1 LEQILYF
8 ICRSKS
14 QKMKTRILIVFSV
27 LFITKIVNAQLRT
40 ITNDAFQRGEVL
52 KYRAYYDAFLTGEVN
67 AGIASFEVKDEVK
80 TISEHPVYHITVDA
94 KTKGAFNWFYKVS
107 DRYETYLDESTL
119 APWLFIRRI
128 DEGGYIINQDVTFN
142 QNKNVAYFVDNK
154 KSTKSTISTPAYIQ
168 DILSAI
174 YYCRS
179 YDVSQMDANDEFRVK
194 FMLDDSIYST
204 RVVYLGR
211 ETIKT
216 SMGKVRCLKLK
227 PQVLTGNV
235 FKDQY
240 PVTLWV
246 SDDKNKVPV
255 MAESAII
262 VGKVKLE
269 LIYYKGLKNQFASLV
284 K

>member
-1 LEQILYF
+1 
-8 ICRSKS
+8 
-14 QKMKTRILIVFSV
+14 MKRLSCFLGIFLTTAFVALS
-27 LFITKIVNAQLRT
+27 QLRNLP
-40 ITNDAFQRGEVL
+40 NDAFQYGEYL
-52 KYRAYYDAFLTGEVN
+52 KYKAYYDAVLTGEVV
-67 AGIASFEVKDEVK
+67 AGTASFEIKKDPKVINGRNTYQIEV
-80 TISEHPVYHITVDA
+80 IA

-107 DRYETYLDESTL
+107 DRYETYMDVESL

-128 DEGGYIINQDVTFN
+128 NEGGYIINQDVTFN
-142 QNKNVAYFVDNK
+142 QNKNIALFVDNK
-154 KSTKSTISTPAYIQ
+154 NQKQSTVQTPPYIQ

-179 YDVSQMDANDEFRVK
+179 YDVTNMNNNDEFRVK
-194 FMLDDSIYST
+194 FMLDDTIYST
-204 RVVYLGR
+204 KVVYLGK

-216 SMGKVRCLKLK
+216 SFGKVRCLKLK

-235 FKDQY
+235 FKDPY

-246 SDDKNKVPV
+246 TDDRNKLPIL
-255 MAESAII
+255 AESAVI

-269 LIYYKGLKNQFASLV
+269 LISYAGLRSPFTSLV

>member
-1 LEQILYF
+1 
-8 ICRSKS
+8 
-14 QKMKTRILIVFSV
+14 MKTRILIALSAI
-27 LFITKIVNAQLRT
+27 FIASTTQAQLRK
-40 ITNDAFQRGEVL
+40 INNEAFQRGEVL
-52 KYRAYYDAFLTGEVN
+52 SYKAYYDAFITGEVL
-67 AGIASFEVKDEVK
+67 AGVATFEVKDEAK
-80 TISEHPVYHITVDA
+80 TINDRPVYHITVEA

-107 DRYETYLDESTL
+107 DRYETYVDEETL

-128 DEGGYIINQDVTFN
+128 NEGGYIINQDVTFN
-142 QNKNVAYFVDNK
+142 QNKNLAYFVDNK
-154 KSTKSTISTPAYIQ
+154 KSKKSTITTPAYVQ

-179 YDVSQMDANDEFRVK
+179 YDVSQMVKNDEFKVK
-194 FMLDDSIYST
+194 FLLDDSIYNT
-204 RVVYLGR
+204 KVVYLGK
-211 ETIKT
+211 ETINT
-216 SMGKVRCLKLK
+216 SLGKIRCLKLK
-227 PQVLTGNV
+227 PEVLTGNV

-246 SDDKNKVPV
+246 TDDKNKLPV

-269 LIYYKGLKNQFASLV
+269 LIYYKGLKNPFAAMV

>member
-1 LEQILYF
+1 
-8 ICRSKS
+8 
-14 QKMKTRILIVFSV
+14 MKIRILFAITV
-27 LFITKIVNAQLRT
+27 LLIANSSRAQLRVV
-40 ITNDAFQRGEVL
+40 TNDAFQRGEVL
-52 KYRAYYDAFLTGEVN
+52 KYKAYYDALLTGEVV
-67 AGIASFEVKDEVK
+67 AGTASFEIKNEAK
-80 TISEHPVYHITVDA
+80 TISDRPVYHIAVDA

-107 DRYETYLDESTL
+107 DQYETYLDETTL

-128 DEGGYIINQDVTFN
+128 NEGGYIINQDVTFN

-154 KSTKSTISTPAYIQ
+154 KSTKSTIPTSPYVQ

-179 YDVSQMDANDEFRVK
+179 YDVSQMVANDEFKVK
-194 FMLDDSIYST
+194 FMLDDTIYST
-204 RVVYLGR
+204 KVVYMGK

-216 SMGKVRCLKLK
+216 NLGKIRCIKLK
-227 PQVLTGNV
+227 PQVITGNV
-235 FKDQY
+235 FKDPY

-246 SDDKNKVPV
+246 SDDKNKVPI

-269 LIYYKGLKNQFASLV
+269 LIYYEGLRNPFSSLV

>member
-1 LEQILYF
+1 
-8 ICRSKS
+8 
-14 QKMKTRILIVFSV
+14 MKTRILIVISS
-27 LFITKIVNAQLRT
+27 LFIAGFCRAQLRV
-40 ITNDAFQRGEVL
+40 INNDAFKQGEVL
-52 KYRAYYDAFLTGEVN
+52 TYKAYYDALLTGEIV
-67 AGIASFEVKDEVK
+67 AGTATFEVKNEVK
-80 TISEHPVYHITVDA
+80 TINDRPVYHIAVDA
-94 KTKGAFNWFYKVS
+94 HTKGAFNWFYKVN
-107 DRYETYLDESTL
+107 DRYETYIDQTTL

-128 DEGGYIINQDVTFN
+128 DEGGYTINQDVTFN

-154 KSTKSTISTPAYIQ
+154 KTKKSTITTPAYIQ

-179 YDVSQMDANDEFRVK
+179 YDVSQMSANDEFKVK
-194 FMLDDSIYST
+194 FLLDDSIYST
-204 RVVYLGR
+204 KVVYLGK

-216 SMGKVRCLKLK
+216 GLGKIRCIKLK

-235 FKDQY
+235 FKDEY
-240 PVTLWV
+240 PVILWV
-246 SDDKNKVPV
+246 TDDKNKVPV

-269 LIYYKGLKNQFASLV
+269 LIYYEGLRNEFSAFV

>member
-1 LEQILYF
+1 
-8 ICRSKS
+8 
-14 QKMKTRILIVFSV
+14 MKTRLLIAFLIYFMSANVW
-27 LFITKIVNAQLRT
+27 AQLRVVN
-40 ITNDAFQRGEVL
+40 NDAFQRGELL
-52 KYRAYYDAFLTGEVN
+52 KYRAFYDAFLTGEVN
-67 AGIASFEVKDEVK
+67 AGIAIFEVKKEEK
-80 TISEHPVYHITVDA
+80 KINERPVYHISVDA
-94 KTKGAFNWFYKVS
+94 RTKGAFNWFYKVT
-107 DRYETYLDESTL
+107 DRYETYLDEATL

-154 KSTKSTISTPAYIQ
+154 KATKSTVTTPAYIQ

-179 YDVSQMDANDEFRVK
+179 YDVSKMSPNEEFRVK
-194 FMLDDSIYST
+194 FMLDDSIYHT
-204 RVVYLGR
+204 KIIYQGK
-211 ETIKT
+211 ETINT
-216 SMGKVRCLKLK
+216 SLGKIRCIKLK

-235 FKDQY
+235 FKDEY

-246 SDDKNKVPV
+246 SDDKNKLPV
-255 MAESAII
+255 LAESAII

-269 LIYYKGLKNQFASLV
+269 LIDYEGLRNDFTAMV

>member
-1 LEQILYF
+1 
-8 ICRSKS
+8 
-14 QKMKTRILIVFSV
+14 MKTRI
-27 LFITKIVNAQLRT
+27 FISTMIIFLAGNVSAQLRV
-40 ITNDAFQRGEVL
+40 ITNNAFQHGEVL
-52 KYRAYYDAFLTGEVN
+52 QYKAYYDALLTGEVI
-67 AGIASFEVKDEVK
+67 AGTATFEVKDETK
-80 TISEHPVYHITVDA
+80 SINDRPVYHIAVEA
-94 KTKGAFNWFYKVS
+94 RTKGAFNWFFKVN
-107 DRYETYLDESTL
+107 DHYETYMDEATL
-119 APWLFIRRI
+119 APWLFIRRV

-154 KSTKSTISTPAYIQ
+154 RSKKSTVPTSAYVQ

-179 YDVSQMDANDEFRVK
+179 YDVTAMNANDEFKVK
-194 FMLDDSIYST
+194 FMLDDTIYST
-204 RVVYLGR
+204 KIVYMGK

-216 SMGKVRCLKLK
+216 GMGKIRCIKLK

-235 FKDQY
+235 FKDPY

-246 SDDKNKVPV
+246 SDDKNKIPIL
-255 MAESAII
+255 AESAIL

-269 LIYYKGLKNQFASLV
+269 LIGYDGLKNPFACLV